1 MTVVTFGGFT
11 FDDQAVSGFTLA
23 DISGWYR
30 GAPSR
35 RGDSIRKR
43 PQNDGAFG
51 SARFFRDGRVI
62 TVEGSYIGSSIA
74 DAYEARDALE
84 ALQADGLSSDFT
96 VTDELGTRSATVE
109 LLTEPTPDEGLFSP
123 FFKFAFDVFAA
134 DSRKYGPEEVVSTGL
149 PTSGSGITYPIT
161 YPISY
166 GTAGDPG
173 RVVVSNAGRFETF
186 SLFEISGGLDA
197 GFELKDISTG
207 RRLRFERLVPLGST
221 VFVNPRTGRAYLDVP
236 SNDVTG
242 FLTVREWWSVP
253 AGVSQEIQF
262 SSWGGVS
269 GVPTLTARTK
279 PAY

>member
-23 DISGWYR
+23 DMSGWYR

-35 RGDSIRKR
+35 RGDTIRKR

-74 DAYEARDALE
+74 DAYAARDRLE
-84 ALQADGLSSDFT
+84 SLQADGLSSEFA
-96 VTDELGTRSATVE
+96 VTDELGTRSCMVE

-134 DSRKYGPEEVVSTGL
+134 DARKYGPELVASSGL
-149 PTSGSGITYPIT
+149 PASGTGITYPIT
-161 YPISY
+161 YPITY

-173 RVVVSNAGRFETF
+173 RVTVSNSGRQESF
-186 SLFEISGGLDA
+186 SLFEVAGGLDA
-197 GFELKDISTG
+197 GFELKEIASG
-207 RRLRFERLVPLGST
+207 RRLRFERLIPLGST
-221 VFVNPRTGRAYLDVP
+221 VFLNPRTGRAYLDVP
-236 SNDVTG
+236 DNDVTG

-262 SSWGGVS
+262 STWGGVS
-269 GVPTLTARTK
+269 GVPSLTARTR
-279 PAY
+279 PAF